1 VNNTSPSPA
10 KNATKLPNLIS
21 VTTIARDGSHVKVH
35 PADVSGKFTRFRKL
49 VGVLIL
55 GVYAGLP
62 WIMINGYPAVFF
74 DLPARRFHLFG
85 LTFLAQDVWL
95 AFFVVTGIGF
105 SLFYLTA
112 LFGRLWCG
120 WACPYT
126 VFLEH
131 VFRPIE
137 RLVDGDATARRKGD
151 RAPLTGSKIVRR
163 VLKHGIYILL
173 AALIAHIFLSY
184 FVSLPKLYQY
194 MRESPLEHKTSFAI
208 VVSLTGA
215 LYFAFSWF
223 REQFCIILC
232 PYGRIQSALTDDDT
246 MVIGYDAKRGEP
258 RGKASDSSKGDC
270 INCQRCV
277 TVCPT
282 GIDIRNGLQME
293 CIGCS
298 ACIDACDDIMAKVK
312 RPKGLIRYDSM
323 NGLSG
328 KKTQFI
334 RPRTILYSGFML
346 LGAIAMIFS
355 LTRVHDV
362 EASLTRLRGM
372 PYFVT
377 DEAVRNQ
384 FQIRL
389 ITKRNVP
396 TTFRLSLEG
405 APTGMQA
412 FGVDQP
418 IVVDAQ
424 GSSVHP
430 FVVSIDREQYAGK
443 GEFYLIVESQPGGT
457 RLKRKISFEGP
468 NAKLLRE
475 DQEAAREKLLPQAAP

>member
-1 VNNTSPSPA
+1 MKSLN
-10 KNATKLPNLIS
+10 LPNLIS

-35 PADVSGKFTRFRKL
+35 PADVRGKLTRLRK
-49 VGVLIL
+49 VFGVLLL
-55 GVYAGLP
+55 GIYIALP
-62 WIMINGYPAVFF
+62 WITINGYPAVFF

-95 AFFVVTGIGF
+95 AFFVVTGVGF
-105 SLFYLTA
+105 SLFYITA

-126 VFLEH
+126 VMLEH

-137 RLVDGDATARRKGD
+137 RLIEGDATARRRGD
-151 RAPLTGSKIVRR
+151 MAPLSGKKVTRR
-163 VLKHGIYILL
+163 LIKHGLYLL
-173 AALIAHIFLSY
+173 AATFIAHIFLSY

-194 MRESPLEHKTSFAI
+194 MTESPLDHLMSFAI
-208 VVSLTGA
+208 VVFLTGA

-246 MVIGYDAKRGEP
+246 MVIGYDAERGEP
-258 RGKASDSSKGDC
+258 RGKASDSSNGDC
-270 INCQRCV
+270 VNCMRCV
-277 TVCPT
+277 NVCPT

-298 ACIDACDDIMAKVK
+298 ACIDACDEIMLKVK

-323 NGLSG
+323 NGLAG
-328 KKTQFI
+328 KKTNFV

-346 LGAIAMIFS
+346 LGAIAMIFG

-362 EASLTRLRGM
+362 EASLTRLKGM

-377 DEAVRNQ
+377 EDAVRNQ

-396 TTFRLSLEG
+396 TTFNISLEG
-405 APTGMQA
+405 EPPGTQA
-412 FGVDQP
+412 FGAGEP
-418 IVVDAQ
+418 IVVPAQ
-424 GSSVHP
+424 GSAVHP
-430 FVVSIDREQYAGK
+430 FVVSINREEYTGK
-443 GEFYLIVESQPGGT
+443 SEFHLIVESQPGGT
-457 RLKRKISFEGP
+457 RLKRLIKFEGP
-468 NAKLLRE
+468 DAKLLRA
-475 DQEAAREKLLPQAAP
+475 DQKKADEAAGNPEPVDLQ